1 MKESVTHMTQRPV
14 LVLPHRPILYV
25 AGPMTL
31 AGDHY
36 RNVGIGMAAGY
47 RAFRLGWAPYIPHL
61 DALTTM
67 ALGFSGDLP
76 ITYEEWMQMD
86 FVFVRA
92 AHALLR
98 LDGESPGAD
107 REVLLARSLGRPVY
121 TEEDL
126 PEVVVSHLS
135 SVA

>member
-1 MKESVTHMTQRPV
+1 MTQRPV
-14 LVLPHRPILYV
+14 LRLPVRPILYV

-31 AGDHY
+31 HGDHY

-47 RAFRLGWAPYIPHL
+47 RALRLGWAPYIPHL

-76 ITYEEWMQMD
+76 VSYEEWMHLD

-92 AHALLR
+92 SYALLR
-98 LDGESPGAD
+98 LPGESPGAD
-107 REVLLARSLGRPVY
+107 REVDLAMSLGKPVF
-121 TEEDL
+121 TEETL
-126 PEVVVSHLS
+126 PEVVLTDLT
-135 SVA
+135 SV